1 MRILG
6 AFSNRSQIVASV
18 AMALPEIVS
27 LPMEGG
33 PELGT
38 SSSTSSDGDNERR
51 RLEDNNSTSDDYM
64 SGLDEDSECQSLR
77 SRQDSV
83 DHLSMIAMGRRVSG
97 EMGGVKVN
105 IVSSDTAIT
114 TPASVTS
121 PSTHSRRGLTEMGQK
136 RQISQDDRPQQGQ
149 LRKACDLCTKV

>member
-1 MRILG
+1 
-6 AFSNRSQIVASV
+6 
-18 AMALPEIVS
+18 
-27 LPMEGG
+27 MEGG

-51 RLEDNNSTSDDYM
+51 RVEDSNSTTDDSM

-77 SRQDSV
+77 SRQDSS
-83 DHLSMIAMGRRVSG
+83 DHLPSIGLGRRVSG
-97 EMGGVKVN
+97 EMGGVRVS

-114 TPASVTS
+114 TPFSATS
-121 PSTHSRRGLTEMGQK
+121 PSANSRGGLTDMGYK
-136 RQISQDDRPQQGQ
+136 RHISQDDRSQQGQ